1 MTWRFVL
8 ALGWIAAGGC
18 STGERVSSSN
28 PLAALP
34 PQGGAGAVLAPE
46 PLVARA
52 QKSDST
58 VRPASLLDLPPERPP
73 GAPRG
78 PSAASIRATV
88 NGEAIL
94 DEEVVSAA
102 LQSLAGARSA
112 EEQTEVLTQAL
123 NQLIDREVL
132 YQDAVGRL
140 NNGGKGTKVLDKLR
154 EEANKEFD
162 KNVVR
167 RLLKA
172 QNLKSEEQLAAF
184 LRDHGLSLDLMRRG
198 SERQFIAQQYL
209 HFRVGP
215 YLSRIGH
222 REILDY
228 YDKHPEEFV
237 VADSVHWQDLFI
249 DALRHPTR
257 DAARAFAEVL
267 ANRARG
273 GEDFVRL
280 AQEYD
285 NGDSQYRKYEGAG
298 HKHGEVRPPEAEP
311 VLFRLSEGEVAV
323 VEIGSGYHVVRL
335 VKREHA
341 GPMPFDDKVQ
351 KEIRDKLR
359 GQVMRRET
367 KRIITELRRKAVVEI
382 ASTPRQ

>member
-1 MTWRFVL
+1 MTWRFLL
-8 ALGWIAAGGC
+8 ALGVVAAGGC
-18 STGERVSSSN
+18 STGGDRVTPGN

-34 PQGGAGAVLAPE
+34 PQLGAGAVVAPE
-46 PLVARA
+46 PVVARA
-52 QKSDST
+52 QKSDGKAPP
-58 VRPASLLDLPPERPP
+58 VNVLDLLPERPA
-73 GAPRG
+73 GAPQG
-78 PSAASIRATV
+78 PAAASIRATV

-94 DEEVVSAA
+94 DEEVIFAA
-102 LQSLAGARSA
+102 MQSLASARSA
-112 EEQTEVLTQAL
+112 EEQTEIL
-123 NQLIDREVL
+123 NQTITGLVERELL
-132 YQDAVGRL
+132 YQEAVARL
-140 NNGGKGTKVLDKLR
+140 KGPPGLKVLDKLR

-162 KNVVR
+162 KNTVR

-172 QNLKSEEQLAAF
+172 QDLKSEEQLAAF
-184 LRDHGLSLDLMRRG
+184 LREHGMSLDLWRR
-198 SERQFIAQQYL
+198 SNERYYIGQAYL
-209 HFRVGP
+209 HFRVGS

-228 YDKHPEEFV
+228 YEKHPEEFQF
-237 VADSVHWQDLFI
+237 ADSVQWQDLFV
-249 DALRHPTR
+249 DALKHPTR
-257 DAARAFAEVL
+257 EAARAFAEVL

-311 VLFRLSEGEVAV
+311 VLFRMKEGEVAV

-351 KEIRDKLR
+351 KRIRDELR
-359 GQVMRRET
+359 RQVMQREA
-367 KRIITELRRKAVVEI
+367 KRIIRELRVKAVVDI
-382 ASTPRQ
+382 ASLPKN